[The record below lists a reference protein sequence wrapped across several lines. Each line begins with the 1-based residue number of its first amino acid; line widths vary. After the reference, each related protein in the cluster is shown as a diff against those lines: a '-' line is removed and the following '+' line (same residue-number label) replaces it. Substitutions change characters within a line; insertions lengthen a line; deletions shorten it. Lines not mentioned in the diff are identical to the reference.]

1 MKLSKT
7 RTAIYISLGAAIL
20 FGIIGAVTLARIWF
34 ILAGLALLVE
44 FVFSFGFLRCPHC
57 GKHLDR
63 TGMRTD
69 ITHCPFC
76 GKELGE

>member
-1 MKLSKT
+1 MKLSTARK
-7 RTAIYISLGAAIL
+7 AIYVCLAAVIL
-20 FGIIGAVTLARIWF
+20 FGIIGAFTLSKFWL
-34 ILAGLALLVE
+34 ILAGLALLIE
-44 FVFSFGFLRCPHC
+44 FVLFYVFLRCPHC